1 MPAPIPQKNWIAI
14 AAMGENRAIG
24 INGKIPWHLPED
36 FRFFKATTL
45 GHVLLMGR
53 KTWDSIGRPLPG
65 RQTLVISRSVATLPG
80 ATVFPSI
87 QAVLENFDPQGR
99 TVFVSGGQEIY
110 TQALPHCS
118 QLLATHV
125 RGTFEG
131 DTFFPAFESDFPLA
145 EEIHTND
152 DFRIVRYQRATAPH

>member
-65 RQTLVISRSVATLPG
+65 RQTLVISRSLTELPG
-80 ATVFPSI
+80 ANVFPSI
-87 QAVLENFDPQGR
+87 EAVLQGFDPQGR
-99 TVFVSGGQEIY
+99 TVFVAGGQEIY
-110 TQALPHCS
+110 TQALPYCS
-118 QLLATHV
+118 QLLITRV
-125 RGTFEG
+125 RGQFEG
-131 DTFFPAFESDFPLA
+131 DTFFPPFENDFPQA
-145 EEIHTND
+145 EEILANK
-152 DFRIVRYQRATAPH
+152 DFRVVRYRRASKP

>member
-1 MPAPIPQKNWIAI
+1 MPAPAPQKDWIAI

-24 INGKIPWHLPED
+24 IDGKIPWHLPED
-36 FRFFKATTL
+36 FRFFKQTTL

-65 RQTLVISRSVATLPG
+65 RETLVISRSLTQLSG

-87 QAVLENFDPQGR
+87 EAVAQSFNPAGR
-99 TVFVSGGQEIY
+99 TVYVAGGQEIY
-110 TQALPHCS
+110 TQALPYCS
-118 QLLATHV
+118 QLLITRV

-131 DTFFPAFESDFPLA
+131 DTFFPPFENDFPQA
-145 EEIHTND
+145 EEIFANAA
-152 DFRIVRYQRATAPH
+152 FRIVRYSRANNP